1 MLPVI
6 LFGRGEGIFFNS
18 SSFDVQVTLAM
29 GLSLFS
35 QYHIRQ
41 LLHLYRDR
49 LRLVAAPG
57 RDLAASEHADLNA
70 VVEGLYLE
78 EAEIEQV
85 FQQLNLLAR
94 MHASVSGR
102 FSTSS
107 VSHKTGFQRELEIQ
121 ILRLLGLEL
130 MPQPVMA

>member
-6 LFGRGEGIFFNS
+6 LLGRVEGILIC
-18 SSFDVQVTLAM
+18 SFAIDVRVTTAM

-35 QYHIRQ
+35 HYHIRR

-57 RDLAASEHADLNA
+57 RDLAASEDADLNA

-78 EAEIEQV
+78 DAEIERV
-85 FQQLNLLAR
+85 FQQLNLFAR
-94 MHASVSGR
+94 MHASMSGR
-102 FSTSS
+102 FPAGSS
-107 VSHKTGFQRELEIQ
+107 SHEFGSQRELEIQ

-130 MPQPVMA
+130 MPQPALV

>member
-1 MLPVI
+1 MLDSVAIDVPVMI
-6 LFGRGEGIFFNS
+6 
-18 SSFDVQVTLAM
+18 AM

-41 LLHLYRDR
+41 LLHRYRDR
-49 LRLVAAPG
+49 LHLVAAPG
-57 RDLAASEHADLNA
+57 RDLAASEDADLNA

-78 EAEIEQV
+78 EAEIERV
-85 FQQLNLLAR
+85 FRQLNVFAQ

-102 FSTSS
+102 FQMGSAAQGA
-107 VSHKTGFQRELEIQ
+107 VSQRELEIQ

-130 MPQPVMA
+130 MPQPAMA

>member
-1 MLPVI
+1 M
-6 LFGRGEGIFFNS
+6 S
-18 SSFDVQVTLAM
+18 
-29 GLSLFS
+29 LSLFS

-57 RDLAASEHADLNA
+57 RALAASEDADLNA

-78 EAEIEQV
+78 DAEIERV
-85 FQQLNLLAR
+85 FRQLNVLAR
-94 MHASVSGR
+94 MHASVTGR
-102 FSTSS
+102 FQMGSS
-107 VSHKTGFQRELEIQ
+107 AQGAGSQRELEIQ

-130 MPQPVMA
+130 MSQPVMAQGC